1 VRLFGSLSYPKS
13 KVLSLNKL
21 QYSTN
26 APDLNQTTII
36 VSTKHTKFIKSSKSP
51 INISIT
57 TYMKFDILYRN
68 VFLTEQDLPP
78 VSEEEPAV
86 ADMTGEEPAPEG
98 DGIPMP
104 DNYDVEPGPVAQPAG
119 DAGSIK
125 NYIMKLDEFADSL
138 NGVDSGS
145 LQQMVTDMDRAGS
158 LFQGISRE
166 TSSDIIKLA
175 EQTRQLAEILKGFII
190 NSAKRQR
197 DIAAGQG

>member
-1 VRLFGSLSYPKS
+1 
-13 KVLSLNKL
+13 
-21 QYSTN
+21 
-26 APDLNQTTII
+26 
-36 VSTKHTKFIKSSKSP
+36 
-51 INISIT
+51 
-57 TYMKFDILYRN
+57 MKFDSLYKT
-68 VFLTEQDLPP
+68 VFLTEQDEVALPEDDLAP
-78 VSEEEPAV
+78 V
-86 ADMTGEEPAPEG
+86 ADEAPTPEAEP
-98 DGIPMP
+98 DGIPVP
-104 DNYDVEPGPVAQPAG
+104 DNYDVEPAPVAQPVG

-197 DIAAGQG
+197 DIAAGQ

>member
-1 VRLFGSLSYPKS
+1 
-13 KVLSLNKL
+13 
-21 QYSTN
+21 
-26 APDLNQTTII
+26 
-36 VSTKHTKFIKSSKSP
+36 
-51 INISIT
+51 
-57 TYMKFDILYRN
+57 MKFDSLYKT
-68 VFLTEQDLPP
+68 VFLTEQDEVALP
-78 VSEEEPAV
+78 EDDLEPAS
-86 ADMTGEEPAPEG
+86 DETIPAPEG
-98 DGIPMP
+98 DTTPVP
-104 DNYDVEPGPVAQPAG
+104 DNYDVEPAPVAQVAG

-175 EQTRQLAEILKGFII
+175 EQARQLAEILKGFVI

-197 DIAAGQG
+197 DIAAGA

>member
-1 VRLFGSLSYPKS
+1 
-13 KVLSLNKL
+13 
-21 QYSTN
+21 
-26 APDLNQTTII
+26 
-36 VSTKHTKFIKSSKSP
+36 
-51 INISIT
+51 
-57 TYMKFDILYRN
+57 MKFDTLYKT
-68 VFLTEQDLPP
+68 VFITEQDEPRIP
-78 VSEEEPAV
+78 QDGVSGSENITASDE
-86 ADMTGEEPAPEG
+86 TAPSTETPET

-104 DNYDVEPGPVAQPAG
+104 DNYDVEPSPVAGIVG

-125 NYIMKLDEFADSL
+125 EFITKLDDFADSL

-197 DIAAGQG
+197 DIAAGQ

>member
-1 VRLFGSLSYPKS
+1 
-13 KVLSLNKL
+13 
-21 QYSTN
+21 
-26 APDLNQTTII
+26 
-36 VSTKHTKFIKSSKSP
+36 
-51 INISIT
+51 
-57 TYMKFDILYRN
+57 MKFDSLFKT
-68 VFLTEQDLPP
+68 VFLTEQDEVALPGDDTAP
-78 VSEEEPAV
+78 VSNEA
-86 ADMTGEEPAPEG
+86 PAPEAEP
-98 DGIPMP
+98 DGIPIP
-104 DNYDVEPGPVAQPAG
+104 DNYDVEPAPVAQPAG

-197 DIAAGQG
+197 DIAAGA

>member
-1 VRLFGSLSYPKS
+1 
-13 KVLSLNKL
+13 
-21 QYSTN
+21 
-26 APDLNQTTII
+26 
-36 VSTKHTKFIKSSKSP
+36 
-51 INISIT
+51 
-57 TYMKFDILYRN
+57 MKFDSLFKT
-68 VFLTEQDLPP
+68 VFLTEQDDVTLPEDDLAPIADENP
-78 VSEEEPAV
+78 VPEEDTTPV
-86 ADMTGEEPAPEG
+86 
-98 DGIPMP
+98 P
-104 DNYDVEPGPVAQPAG
+104 DNYDVEPAPIAQPVG

-175 EQTRQLAEILKGFII
+175 EQARQLAEILKGFVI

-197 DIAAGQG
+197 DIAAGA

>member
-1 VRLFGSLSYPKS
+1 
-13 KVLSLNKL
+13 
-21 QYSTN
+21 
-26 APDLNQTTII
+26 
-36 VSTKHTKFIKSSKSP
+36 
-51 INISIT
+51 
-57 TYMKFDILYRN
+57 MKFDALYRN
-68 VFLTEQDLPP
+68 IFLTEQEASVTP
-78 VSEEEPAV
+78 EEEPIA
-86 ADMTGEEPAPEG
+86 ADMTGEQPAAET

-104 DNYDVEPGPVAQPAG
+104 DNYDVEPAPVAQPAG

-125 NYIMKLDEFADSL
+125 NYIIKLEEFADSL

-175 EQTRQLAEILKGFII
+175 EQTRQLSEILKGFII

-197 DIAAGQG
+197 DLAAGQ

>member
-1 VRLFGSLSYPKS
+1 
-13 KVLSLNKL
+13 
-21 QYSTN
+21 
-26 APDLNQTTII
+26 
-36 VSTKHTKFIKSSKSP
+36 
-51 INISIT
+51 
-57 TYMKFDILYRN
+57 MKFDALYRN
-68 VFLTEQDLPP
+68 VFITEQEQP
-78 VSEEEPAV
+78 VTPEEDPLA
-86 ADMTGEEPAPEG
+86 ADMTGEEPSPEEAPVS
-98 DGIPMP
+98 DGVPVP
-104 DNYDVEPGPVAQPAG
+104 DNYDVEPAPVAQPAG

-197 DIAAGQG
+197 DIAAGQ

>member
-1 VRLFGSLSYPKS
+1 
-13 KVLSLNKL
+13 
-21 QYSTN
+21 
-26 APDLNQTTII
+26 
-36 VSTKHTKFIKSSKSP
+36 
-51 INISIT
+51 
-57 TYMKFDILYRN
+57 MKFDSLFKT
-68 VFLTEQDLPP
+68 VFITEQDDVALPEDDLAP
-78 VSEEEPAV
+78 E
-86 ADMTGEEPAPEG
+86 ADETPAPES
-98 DGIPMP
+98 DGVPMP
-104 DNYDVEPGPVAQPAG
+104 DNYNVEPAPVAQPAG

-175 EQTRQLAEILKGFII
+175 EQARQLAEILKGFVI

-197 DIAAGQG
+197 DIAAGV

>member
-1 VRLFGSLSYPKS
+1 
-13 KVLSLNKL
+13 
-21 QYSTN
+21 
-26 APDLNQTTII
+26 
-36 VSTKHTKFIKSSKSP
+36 
-51 INISIT
+51 
-57 TYMKFDILYRN
+57 MKFDSLFKT
-68 VFLTEQDLPP
+68 VFITEQDDVALPENDLAP
-78 VSEEEPAV
+78 V
-86 ADMTGEEPAPEG
+86 ADETPAPES
-98 DGIPMP
+98 DGVPMP
-104 DNYDVEPGPVAQPAG
+104 DNYDVEPAPVAQPAG

-175 EQTRQLAEILKGFII
+175 EQARQLAEILKGFVI

-197 DIAAGQG
+197 DIAAGV